1 MACERLKLETVDGE
15 IDVPKTDLV
24 SLEVELDTELASM
37 FRLRLAIR
45 QQRDGS
51 WTYLD
56 EEQFLPWMP
65 MRITGGFDN
74 GAEELLSGYITHVKP
89 DFPRNSAQ
97 CSLEIWGMDGSVL
110 MDREERLYAWPN
122 ETDSAIAAKIFSQHG
137 LSPEVTDT
145 GARHDDTI
153 STIIQRETDM
163 QFLKRLALRN
173 GFECYVEDG
182 TGFFRRPQVN
192 ADPQPVLAVHFGRE
206 TSVNR
211 FSLEVNALAPTNVT
225 MFQVDR
231 ANKEI
236 LEETARVGRQKA
248 LGAIRAAD
256 VLTPGVAP
264 GRVYVS
270 MNAATNAA
278 EMAALCQELFHQA
291 EWFVTAEGEIDG
303 KRYNHVLKPHGTV
316 TIKGVGATYSGVY
329 YVTHVTHTFTPKG
342 YTQFFRAKR
351 NALMPTGL
359 EDFAGT
365 GRPKP
370 NPFLTSKPNPFLTSK
385 PNPFL
390 TSKPNPFL

>member
-1 MACERLKLETVDGE
+1 MDCERFTLKTLDGE

-24 SLEVELDTELASM
+24 SLEVELDSELASM

-56 EEQFLPWMP
+56 EERFRPWMP
-65 MRITGGFDN
+65 MRITGGFDT

-89 DFPRNSAQ
+89 EFPRNAAQ
-97 CSLEIWGMDGSVL
+97 CTLEIWGMDGSVL

-122 ETDSAIAAKIFSQHG
+122 ETDSAIAAKVFSRNG
-137 LSPEVTDT
+137 LSPNVTDT

-153 STIIQRETDM
+153 SSIIQRETDM

-173 GFECYVEDG
+173 GFECYVEG
-182 TGFFRRPQVN
+182 ANGFFRRPQVD
-192 ADPQPVLAVHFGRE
+192 ADPQPLLAVHFGRE
-206 TSVNR
+206 TNVNR
-211 FSLEVNALAPTNVT
+211 FSIEVNALAPTRVT

-231 ANKEI
+231 TNKEE
-236 LEETARVGRQKA
+236 LRESANESRQKA
-248 LGAIRAAD
+248 LGAIRAAGM
-256 VLTPGVAP
+256 LPPGMAP
-264 GRVYVS
+264 GRVYVN
-270 MNAATNAA
+270 MNAATGVK
-278 EMAALCQELFHQA
+278 EMNTLCQALFDEA

-303 KRYNHVLKPHGTV
+303 KRYNQVLKPHGTV

-329 YVTHVTHTFTPKG
+329 YVTHVTHSFTSKG

-351 NALMPTGL
+351 NALMPTGA

-365 GRPKP
+365 ATKP
-370 NPFLTSKPNPFLTSK
+370 NPYLIVSKPNPFL
-385 PNPFL
+385 
-390 TSKPNPFL
+390 